1 MSSIQKN
8 NSFPDKNH
16 HHRLRPSYEIAVRG
30 STAGQSVDVCVYDS
44 KSKIFCSKGSE
55 VKEAN
60 SIISLSNT
68 EAMQP
73 CHMYWAVANTTK
85 DGDDGLEWSMWST
98 TNFVFNGPCLDFQEN
113 TLPRGDVN
121 VVGRSLTVG
130 VGLFW
135 GVMILFLVLSSVL
148 KQRPLQRLGRPP
160 GRKFLTRQERS
171 DETAVL
177 SDGSSSSGEGIEE
190 LNSPVPVLELT

>member
-1 MSSIQKN
+1 
-8 NSFPDKNH
+8 
-16 HHRLRPSYEIAVRG
+16 
-30 STAGQSVDVCVYDS
+30 
-44 KSKIFCSKGSE
+44 
-55 VKEAN
+55 
-60 SIISLSNT
+60 
-68 EAMQP
+68 MQP

-98 TNFVFNGPCLDFQEN
+98 ANFVFNGPCPNVQEN
-113 TLPRGDVN
+113 TLPHGDVN

-148 KQRPLQRLGRPP
+148 KQRPLQRLP
-160 GRKFLTRQERS
+160 GHKFLTRQERS

-190 LNSPVPVLELT
+190 PNSPVPVLELT